1 LRRLAPSAS
10 PKSTTPMEV
19 TINGEGR
26 ELPDEMTVAALL
38 EHFGVDGTRT
48 VVEVNREIIPREE
61 YGATPV
67 AEGDVLELVE
77 IVGGG

>member
-1 LRRLAPSAS
+1 
-10 PKSTTPMEV
+10 MDV

-26 ELPDEMTVAALL
+26 ELPGEMTVAALL
-38 EHFGVDGTRT
+38 EHFGADAART
-48 VVEVNREIIPREE
+48 VVELNREVVPRER
-61 YGATPV
+61 YGATAV

>member
-1 LRRLAPSAS
+1 MTR
-10 PKSTTPMEV
+10 MVV
-19 TINGEGR
+19 TVNGERR
-26 ELPDEMTVAALL
+26 ELPGGATVGGVL
-38 EHFGVDGTRT
+38 EHFGVDAART
-48 VVEVNREIIPREE
+48 IVELNREIVPREQ

>member
-1 LRRLAPSAS
+1 
-10 PKSTTPMEV
+10 MEITV
-19 TINGEGR
+19 NGERR
-26 ELPDEMTVAALL
+26 EFPGGATVARVL
-38 EHFGVDGTRT
+38 EHFAVDAARA
-48 VVEVNREIIPREE
+48 VVELNREIVPREQ

>member
-1 LRRLAPSAS
+1 
-10 PKSTTPMEV
+10 MEV

-67 AEGDVLELVE
+67 TEGDVLELVE

>member
-1 LRRLAPSAS
+1 
-10 PKSTTPMEV
+10 MEV

-38 EHFGVDGTRT
+38 EHFGVDGART
-48 VVEVNREIIPREE
+48 VVEVNREIIPREK

>member
-1 LRRLAPSAS
+1 
-10 PKSTTPMEV
+10 MDV

-26 ELPDEMTVAALL
+26 ELPGEMTVAALL
-38 EHFGVDGTRT
+38 EHFGVDVART
-48 VVEVNREIIPREE
+48 VVELNREVVPRER
-61 YGATPV
+61 YGATAV

>member
-1 LRRLAPSAS
+1 MVI
-10 PKSTTPMEV
+10 TV
-19 TINGEGR
+19 NGERR
-26 ELPDEMTVAALL
+26 EFPGDATVAGVL
-38 EHFGVDGTRT
+38 EHFGVDAARA
-48 VVEVNREIIPREE
+48 VVELNREIVPRED

>member
-1 LRRLAPSAS
+1 
-10 PKSTTPMEV
+10 MELTV
-19 TINGEGR
+19 NGERR
-26 ELPDEMTVAALL
+26 EFSGDATVAGVL
-38 EHFGVDGTRT
+38 EHFGVSAARV
-48 VVEVNREIIPREE
+48 VVELNREVVPRER

>member
-1 LRRLAPSAS
+1 
-10 PKSTTPMEV
+10 MEV

-26 ELPDEMTVAALL
+26 ELPGEMTVTALL
-38 EHFGVDGTRT
+38 EHFGVNAART
-48 VVEVNREIIPREE
+48 VVELNREVVPREQ
-61 YGATPV
+61 YGATAV

>member
-1 LRRLAPSAS
+1 
-10 PKSTTPMEV
+10 MEITV
-19 TINGEGR
+19 NGERR
-26 ELPDEMTVAALL
+26 ELPDDATVARVL
-38 EHFGVDGTRT
+38 EHFAVDAARV
-48 VVEVNREIIPREE
+48 VVERNGEIVPREK